1 MDQGGRGK
9 KKYLHFDE
17 NDLVIQRYCQRR
29 YCFEA
34 VRCNGQNHHRAEV
47 YPTGGF
53 SVERNTQSQKL
64 DVDRRL
70 LDDVAGG

>member
-9 KKYLHFDE
+9 KKYRHFGE
-17 NDLVIQRYCQRR
+17 NDLVIRR

-34 VRCNGQNHHRAEV
+34 VRYNGQSRHRAEV

-53 SVERNTQSQKL
+53 SAEGNTQSQL

-70 LDDVAGG
+70 LDDVAVEQEGLS